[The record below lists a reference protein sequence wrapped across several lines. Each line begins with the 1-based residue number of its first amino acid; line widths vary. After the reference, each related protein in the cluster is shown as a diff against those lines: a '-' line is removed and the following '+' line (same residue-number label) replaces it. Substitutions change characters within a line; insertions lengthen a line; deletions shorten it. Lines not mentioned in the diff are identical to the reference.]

1 MVEDLDRMICDLE
14 TDCGWGGIQ
23 CDDKG
28 LIRLMKAVIGA
39 DRRELTVRIYE
50 MMKRSGLGST
60 FEVDEYVVKV
70 LSKRSRRLREE
81 SLAVEVKGGF

>member
-1 MVEDLDRMICDLE
+1 M
-14 TDCGWGGIQ
+14 
-23 CDDKG
+23 
-28 LIRLMKAVIGA
+28 
-39 DRRELTVRIYE
+39 
-50 MMKRSGLGST
+50 GST